1 MNIPVR
7 PLTEEKIIELAR
19 RHGLKSKLSKD
30 LINTIVTLSSLAS
43 NEGMDVHQQA
53 FVLNATLANRLPKA
67 LDSVDFCAAISWEFL
82 KSNLDALSVSISIKH
97 QPIAS

>member
-7 PLTEEKIIELAR
+7 PFTEEKIIELAK

-30 LINTIVTLSSLAS
+30 LVNTIVTLSSLAS

-53 FVLNATLANRLPKA
+53 FVLNATLANRLPKG
-67 LDSVDFCAAISWEFL
+67 LDSVDFCAAISREFL
-82 KSNLDALSVSISIKH
+82 ADNLDALH
-97 QPIAS
+97 LNANRPINKR